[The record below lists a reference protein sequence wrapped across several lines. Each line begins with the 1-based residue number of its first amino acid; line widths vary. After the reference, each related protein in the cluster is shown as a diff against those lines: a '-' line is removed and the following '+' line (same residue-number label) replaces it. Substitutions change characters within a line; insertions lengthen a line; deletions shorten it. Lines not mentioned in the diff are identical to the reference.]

1 MIELRPYQQTV
12 QDKTFG
18 EWNVGNRNVMAV
30 MPTGA
35 GKSVLISDTVRKFD
49 HQRSSGLVMAHR
61 RELVGQMSLHIARQG
76 VRHRIIAPK
85 DVVSAIMAEHRRELG
100 GQCFINPSAQ
110 MAVGGVD
117 TIVSRLDQLADWL
130 KALDMLVCDEC
141 FPAGTMIETDTG
153 RRPIEA
159 MRIGERVLAFDEQTS
174 SFDYRPVT
182 HVFKNKSPSDMV
194 RLHINAHHV
203 ITCTSDH
210 PFWTKRGWITAKD
223 LKTDDV
229 LFMVRR
235 GSDRPKG
242 PRTLSLQEDRK
253 HFLLHVARNGVSGLQ
268 TVRSDETTQSEDS
281 KNQGSKGKNS
291 PSKTAT
297 TGTTESCSERAEA
310 CFSTVSDDMFC
321 MQRTDHRIDESG
333 AGTWSSVLQQR
344 MLESIL
350 LPTVIRDDGAD
361 KSAVRIGPN
370 DTAKSYETA
379 GCPTEGFGF
388 VATCRS
394 QAEDTRRQR
403 ESSAYSGSD
412 FVTPVRTAR
421 VQSAVCDPNQKET
434 WVRVSDDIQTGLCTP
449 GIEDSIGSG
458 WAVTYSDQTSISGSE
473 ERPIFDW
480 CRLDR
485 VEIFQSNDHGK
496 PDLGATNG
504 YVYNIEV
511 EDLNT
516 YVADGAV
523 VHNCHHVQKV
533 NKWGKVFEA
542 CQRALGLLVTATPQR
557 GDGHGLGRGE
567 LTKPAILDQ
576 YGRPIE
582 PAEYDGDGVVDAMVI
597 GPQMRELI
605 DMGALTDYEIVC
617 PPSDFDMSKLREGDE
632 DFTRASLKEASNN
645 SPKLVGDI
653 VENYVKYA
661 FGKRAVVFATDVETS
676 GKIAAQFN
684 AWGIPAASISAE
696 TDSGVRDDVIRRLRD
711 GRLWVVCNVD
721 LLGEG
726 FDLPAIE
733 VVIMARPTASLA
745 VYMQQFGRALRP
757 MLGKLFGLVIDHVSN
772 IKRFGFPDKPRTWS
786 LDRRQKRAAKE
797 KDPELLDV
805 LVCPNTGRPY
815 EAIHVAACPHCRLPD
830 GTPGN
835 HTKPAGTGPVRA
847 IEVVAGDLTRLTADD
862 LAALRK
868 AMQLPDPNT
877 IDLSGLS
884 GGAQAGQRNIA
895 WARVQAQREL
905 SDAIAHW
912 AGEQRHGKGRDD
924 SEIHRRFYAAVG
936 MDMVSA
942 TGAAQSRQD
951 MIAMTERVKAWTE

>member
-1 MIELRPYQQTV
+1 MIPLRPYQQTV
-12 QDKTFG
+12 QDKTFS

-49 HQRSSGLVMAHR
+49 HQRSSGLIMAHR
-61 RELVGQMSLHIARQG
+61 RELVGQMSLHVARQG

-130 KALDMLVCDEC
+130 KALDLLVCDEC
-141 FPAGTMIETDTG
+141 FPAGTLVETEFGPRAIETL
-153 RRPIEA
+153 RL
-159 MRIGERVLAFDEQTS
+159 GERVLAFDEQNN
-174 SFDYRPVT
+174 SFDYRPIT
-182 HVFKNKSPSDMV
+182 YVFKNKSPENMV
-194 RLHINAHHV
+194 RLHINEHHV
-203 ITCTSDH
+203 ITCTSEH

-223 LKTDDV
+223 LNTDDV
-229 LFMVRR
+229 LYVRQTR
-235 GSDRPKG
+235 SSD
-242 PRTLSLQEDRK
+242 SACENDR
-253 HFLLHVARNGVSGLQ
+253 
-268 TVRSDETTQSEDS
+268 
-281 KNQGSKGKNS
+281 
-291 PSKTAT
+291 
-297 TGTTESCSERAEA
+297 
-310 CFSTVSDDMFC
+310 
-321 MQRTDHRIDESG
+321 
-333 AGTWSSVLQQR
+333 SSILQQGMR
-344 MLESIL
+344 EGVLCKG
-350 LPTVIRDDGAD
+350 VIRDDGAD
-361 KSAVRIGPN
+361 ESQICVRSN
-370 DTAKSYETA
+370 DAAKPHETA
-379 GCPTEGFGF
+379 GCPTEGFGVF
-388 VATCRS
+388 AASRAQTNS
-394 QAEDTRRQR
+394 ARRQR
-403 ESSAYSGSD
+403 EISTCSGSNL
-412 FVTPVRTAR
+412 VAPVRTAR
-421 VQSAVCDPNQKET
+421 VQ
-434 WVRVSDDIQTGLCTP
+434 VSVPDQDRSEAGRRTGDTIQTGLCAS
-449 GIEDSIGSG
+449 GIEDRFGSG
-458 WAVTYSDQTSISGSE
+458 RTITHSDQTAISGSE

-485 VEIFQSNDHGK
+485 VEVFQSNNHGR

-511 EDLNT
+511 ENLNT

-567 LTKPAILDQ
+567 LVKPAILDQ

-605 DMGALTDYEIVC
+605 DMEALTDYEIVC
-617 PPSDFDMSKLREGDE
+617 PPSDFDMSRLREGDE
-632 DFTRASLKEASNN
+632 DFTRASMKEASNN

-696 TDSGVRDDVIRRLRD
+696 TDSTVRDDVIRRLRD

-757 MLGKLFGLVIDHVSN
+757 MIGKLFGLVIDHVSN

-786 LDRRQKRAAKE
+786 LDRRQKRAPKE

-815 EAIHVAACPHCRLPD
+815 EMIHIAACPHCRLPD

-862 LAALRK
+862 LAALRA
-868 AMQLPDPNT
+868 AMTLPDPNT

-884 GGAQAGQRNIA
+884 SGAQAGQRNIA

-905 SDAIAHW
+905 SDAIELW
-912 AGEQRHGKGRDD
+912 AGQQRYGKGRDD
-924 SEIHRRFYAAVG
+924 SEIMRRFYAATG
-936 MDMVSA
+936 MDVVTA

-951 MIAMTERVKAWTE
+951 MIAMTERVKGWATQ

>member
-1 MIELRPYQQTV
+1 VIPLRPYQQTV

-61 RELVGQMSLHIARQG
+61 RELVGQMSLHVARQG

-85 DVVSAIMAEHRRELG
+85 DVVSAIMAEHRRELD

-130 KALDMLVCDEC
+130 KALDLLVCDE
-141 FPAGTMIETDTG
+141 G
-153 RRPIEA
+153 
-159 MRIGERVLAFDEQTS
+159 
-174 SFDYRPVT
+174 
-182 HVFKNKSPSDMV
+182 
-194 RLHINAHHV
+194 HH
-203 ITCTSDH
+203 
-210 PFWTKRGWITAKD
+210 A
-223 LKTDDV
+223 
-229 LFMVRR
+229 
-235 GSDRPKG
+235 
-242 PRTLSLQEDRK
+242 
-253 HFLLHVARNGVSGLQ
+253 
-268 TVRSDETTQSEDS
+268 
-281 KNQGSKGKNS
+281 
-291 PSKTAT
+291 
-297 TGTTESCSERAEA
+297 
-310 CFSTVSDDMFC
+310 
-321 MQRTDHRIDESG
+321 
-333 AGTWSSVLQQR
+333 
-344 MLESIL
+344 
-350 LPTVIRDDGAD
+350 
-361 KSAVRIGPN
+361 
-370 DTAKSYETA
+370 
-379 GCPTEGFGF
+379 
-388 VATCRS
+388 
-394 QAEDTRRQR
+394 
-403 ESSAYSGSD
+403 
-412 FVTPVRTAR
+412 
-421 VQSAVCDPNQKET
+421 
-434 WVRVSDDIQTGLCTP
+434 
-449 GIEDSIGSG
+449 
-458 WAVTYSDQTSISGSE
+458 
-473 ERPIFDW
+473 
-480 CRLDR
+480 
-485 VEIFQSNDHGK
+485 
-496 PDLGATNG
+496 
-504 YVYNIEV
+504 
-511 EDLNT
+511 
-516 YVADGAV
+516 
-523 VHNCHHVQKV
+523 QKV

-617 PPSDFDMSKLREGDE
+617 PPSDFDMSRLREGDE
-632 DFTRASLKEASNN
+632 DFTRASMKEASNN

-696 TDSGVRDDVIRRLRD
+696 TDSTVRDDVIRRLRD

-757 MLGKLFGLVIDHVSN
+757 MIGKLFGLVIDHVSN

-786 LDRRQKRAAKE
+786 LDRRQKRAPKE

-835 HTKPAGTGPVRA
+835 HTKPAGTGPTRA

-862 LAALRK
+862 LAALRA
-868 AMQLPDPNT
+868 AMTLPDPNT

-884 GGAQAGQRNIA
+884 GGAAAGQRNIA

-905 SDAIAHW
+905 SDAIELW
-912 AGEQRHGKGRDD
+912 AGQQRYGKGRDD
-924 SEIHRRFYAAVG
+924 SEIMRRFYAATG
-936 MDMVSA
+936 MDVVTA

-951 MIAMTERVKAWTE
+951 MIAMTERVKGWTTT